1 MWIRF
6 VWRMNWFSRL
16 ALSIKRGCRA
26 IDSKFTYFNILWEW
40 KWRQLSIGFTAMCA
54 RSRIPTA
61 RERERV
67 LLDYYCCDFF
77 PISIRSIEFSR
88 KVAKQPQLYCS
99 FFVHCDSVDN
109 RGCEFAWI
117 SVKLKLPAKSKYLFM
132 YFFFSWYERVYANR
146 KYEKHW
152 HLFEC
157 PPVEVWPF
165 ALASNAGIA
174 TPSRRNGANLVTAEE
189 DEKRILCAEDL
200 LLSTMK
206 NIFKFIVLPVRV

>member
-1 MWIRF
+1 MKTVVNRIHSY
-6 VWRMNWFSRL
+6 VCTIPNS
-16 ALSIKRGCRA
+16 
-26 IDSKFTYFNILWEW
+26 D
-40 KWRQLSIGFTAMCA
+40 RQ
-54 RSRIPTA
+54 
-61 RERERV
+61 REREREYFSIIIV
-67 LLDYYCCDFF
+67 VIFF

-146 KYEKHW
+146 KYKKHW
-152 HLFEC
+152 HLVEC

-165 ALASNAGIA
+165 ALALNAGIA